1 MIGFPETHASRRSWQ
16 QKFPT
21 YAEHG
26 MVGAAHPLTVE
37 TGVAILRDGGNAVDA
52 IVGAGLTAAVV
63 MPEMC
68 GLGGD
73 LFAVLHHPILG
84 TFSLQG
90 SGISP
95 RNSSIEQMRAAGESG
110 GRFMPDRGPLA
121 ISVPGMV
128 DAYFALLERFGS
140 KTFADVAQYA
150 IAHAR
155 DGYFVHDLGAQHIA
169 SYADMLANDE
179 AAAAVFL
186 PGGKPVGA
194 GQRLV
199 QADLA
204 RTMESLGKDGR
215 DSFYIGDIGQR
226 ITSYLQAHGGALS
239 IEDFSEHTSEIGK
252 PIETTY
258 RGHTVY
264 QTAIPTQGMILLE
277 ALNIVENGSF
287 GDLWTAGDIHLIT
300 EAKKLAY
307 ADRLAHTA
315 DQNFHHSP
323 LETLLSKQWGSK
335 RFAAIDPAHA
345 ASDVPGG
352 DLSDGDTTYIN
363 AIDGSGLMVSM
374 IQSVSSAFGSGVI
387 GGDTGVVLNNRVGR
401 GFSLVEGHPNIYAP
415 GKKTMHTLNA
425 FMVTDHEDR
434 PVLVGGT
441 PGGDGQPQW
450 NMQVIVGLIDGGL
463 DVQAAIDLPRFTSW
477 PGTDPASIDNPF
489 DLRVESRVG
498 ADVLAELESLGHTVV
513 SQGPWSGGGAMQI
526 ISRDPDSGVIIG
538 GSDARVEGSVL
549 GF

>member
-1 MIGFPETHASRRSWQ
+1 MIGFHTGTSDRRAWQ
-16 QKFPT
+16 QRFPT

-26 MVGAAHPLTVE
+26 LVGAAHPLTVE

-73 LFAVLHHPILG
+73 LFAVLHHPTLG

-95 RNSSIEQMRAAGESG
+95 RNSSIEQMRAAGAEG
-110 GRFMPDRGPLA
+110 KYMPDRGPLA

-128 DAYFALLERFGS
+128 DAYFALLERFGTKS
-140 KTFADVAQYA
+140 FADVAQYA

-155 DGYFVHDLGAQHIA
+155 DGFLVHDLGAQHIA
-169 SYADMLANDE
+169 DYADMLANDE
-179 AAAAVFL
+179 AAASVFL
-186 PGGKPVGA
+186 PGGTPVGA
-194 GQRLV
+194 GERLV

-204 RTMESLGKDGR
+204 QTIETLGRDGR
-215 DSFYIGDIGQR
+215 DSFYSGDIAKR

-239 IEDFSEHTSEIGK
+239 VDDFSEHSSDIGA

-264 QTAIPTQGMILLE
+264 QTAIPSQGLILLE

-287 GDLWTAGDIHLIT
+287 GDLWTAEDIHLIT

-315 DQNFHHSP
+315 DANFHDSP
-323 LETLLSKQWGSK
+323 LEKLLSKDWAK
-335 RFAAIDPAHA
+335 RRFAEIDPARA
-345 ASDVPGG
+345 ATRVDGG
-352 DLSDGDTTYIN
+352 SLNDGDTTYIN

-401 GFSLVEGHPNIYAP
+401 GFSLVEGHPNLYAP

-425 FMVTDHEDR
+425 FMITDTENR

-450 NMQVIVGLIDGGL
+450 NLQAIVGLIEGEF

-477 PGTDPASIDNPF
+477 PGTDPGSIDNPF
-489 DLRVESRVG
+489 DLRIESRVG
-498 ADVLAELESLGHTVV
+498 SEIISQLESLGHKVV
-513 SQGPWSGGGAMQI
+513 VQGPWNGGGAMQM
-526 ISRDPDSGVIIG
+526 ISRDPDTGVIIG
-538 GSDARVEGSVL
+538 GSDARVEGTVL

>member
-1 MIGFPETHASRRSWQ
+1 
-16 QKFPT
+16 
-21 YAEHG
+21 

-73 LFAVLHHPILG
+73 LFAVLHHPEHG

-95 RNSSIEQMRAAGESG
+95 RNSSIEQMRAAGSG
-110 GRFMPDRGPLA
+110 DGRFMPDRGPLS

-128 DAYFALLERFGS
+128 EAWFELLERFGT

-155 DGYFVHDLGAQHIA
+155 DGFFVHHLGAGAIA
-169 SYADMLANDE
+169 SYADMLAEDE

-186 PGGKPVGA
+186 PGGKPVGE
-194 GQRLV
+194 GERLV
-199 QADLA
+199 QSDLA
-204 RTMESLGKDGR
+204 ETIETLGRDGR
-215 DSFYIGDIGQR
+215 DAFYCGDIAKR
-226 ITSYLQAHGGALS
+226 ITEYLQAHGGSLALD
-239 IEDFSEHTSEIGK
+239 DFADHACEIGA

-264 QTAIPTQGMILLE
+264 QTAIPSQGLILLQ
-277 ALNIVENGSF
+277 ALNIVEHAAFREFWSA
-287 GDLWTAGDIHLIT
+287 DEIHLLT

-307 ADRLAHTA
+307 ADRLAYAA
-315 DQNFHHSP
+315 DPAFQSTP
-323 LETLLSKQWGSK
+323 LEVLLSKEWAER
-335 RFAAIDPAHA
+335 RFARIDPARA
-345 ASDVPGG
+345 ATDVPGG
-352 DLSDGDTTYIN
+352 TLSDGDTTYIN
-363 AIDGSGLMVSM
+363 AIDGSGVMVSM

-425 FMVTDHEDR
+425 FLITDTSGQ

-450 NMQVIVGLIDGGL
+450 NLQTIVGLIDGGL
-463 DVQAAIDLPRFTSW
+463 DAQAAIDLPRFTSW

-489 DLRVESRVG
+489 DLRIETRVG
-498 ADVLAELESLGHTVV
+498 AAILDRLRDLGHTVIE
-513 SQGPWSGGGAMQI
+513 QDPWDGGGAMQV
-526 ISRDPDSGVIIG
+526 ISRDPATGVIVG
-538 GSDARVEGSVL
+538 GSDRRVEGSVL